1 MACASC
7 SGTNGVSK
15 GCGNKGHCSSGS
27 CNKLNTFDWLS
38 KREIPLPAG
47 QNIVEVSFKNGAR
60 KDFFFMDHTM
70 PVVTGDMIVVN
81 SGNGYDVGR
90 LSLTGDLVSLQMK
103 KKKVK
108 QDRIQHN
115 VIRKANERDLEK
127 LQEARNLEQ
136 ETMVRARVIARTLN
150 LEMKLGDVEFQGDKR
165 KATFYYTAEGRIDF
179 RELVRSYAREFKV
192 KIEMRQIG
200 SRQESA
206 RIGGIGSC
214 GRELCC
220 STWLTDFKS
229 VSTTAARYQYMAINQ
244 SKLSG
249 QCGRLKC
256 CLNYE
261 LDNYMDAISHFP
273 EKADYIHTADGKA
286 KLMKIDIF
294 KGLMYYSVLTGKG
307 RSTIVAMDKEDVKK
321 IIEMNKKG
329 EKPATLASLQN
340 MAYTEEVEDTPDYED
355 VTGAVELPDKK
366 RRNKRRKKP
375 NSKGGA
381 HQKRRDN
388 KANASKKPSNSK
400 GNNKPKNTKNT
411 SNNSKGSSNK
421 QEKPN
426 QANKP
431 SQDGPKKN
439 KPKRRNFRKNRG
451 GPKNDKGNTKQNS
464 AKSTADNKSNNNKK
478 D

>member
-27 CNKLNTFDWLS
+27 CNKLNTFDWLAQ
-38 KREIPLPAG
+38 REIPISSG
-47 QNIVEVSFKNGAR
+47 ENIVEISFKNGAR
-60 KDFFFMDHTM
+60 KDFFFMDSNIQAI
-70 PVVTGDMIVVN
+70 TGEMVVVN

-103 KKKVK
+103 KKRVNIE
-108 QDRIQHN
+108 RVQHN
-115 VIRKANERDLEK
+115 VIRKANDRDLEK
-127 LQEARNLEQ
+127 LDEARKLEIPA
-136 ETMVRARVIARTLN
+136 MIKARAISRTLE
-150 LEMKLGDVEFQGDKR
+150 LEMKVGDVEYQGDKR
-165 KATFYYTAEGRIDF
+165 KATFYYTAEGRVDF
-179 RELVRSYAREFKV
+179 RELVRAYAKEFKV

-261 LDNYMDAISHFP
+261 LDSYMDALSGFP
-273 EKADYIHTADGKA
+273 EKADYLKTEDGSA

-294 KGLMYYSVLTGKG
+294 KGIMYYSMSSKKG
-307 RSTIVAMDKEDVKK
+307 RGPIVAVDKEDVKK
-321 IIEMNKKG
+321 IVAMNKAG
-329 EKPATLASLQN
+329 EFPSSM
-340 MAYTEEVEDTPDYED
+340 MAIQQMAIVEEVDDFQDYED
-355 VTGAVELPDKK
+355 VTGAVELPSKK
-366 RRNKRRKKP
+366 GRSRSSRSKNNRSNKSRSNPK
-375 NSKGGA
+375 SK
-381 HQKRRDN
+381 QTKTTDN
-388 KANASKKPSNSK
+388 KDQKAGEAQKKEVGKPAEAAKPKSKKYRRRPNRKK
-400 GNNKPKNTKNT
+400 GNNKPDN
-411 SNNSKGSSNK
+411 
-421 QEKPN
+421 
-426 QANKP
+426 NKP
-431 SQDGPKKN
+431 SQPK
-439 KPKRRNFRKNRG
+439 
-451 GPKNDKGNTKQNS
+451 
-464 AKSTADNKSNNNKK
+464 
-478 D
+478 